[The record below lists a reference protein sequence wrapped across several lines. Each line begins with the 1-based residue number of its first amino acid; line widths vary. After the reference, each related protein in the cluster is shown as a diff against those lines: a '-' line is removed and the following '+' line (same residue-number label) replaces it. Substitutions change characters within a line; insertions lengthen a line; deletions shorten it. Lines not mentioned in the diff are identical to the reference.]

1 MVKEYRD
8 DFLGEKAFEKL
19 NKDIDAN
26 PGVGFEIVGYTQTAF
41 VNGMHIPLTAILVKW
56 NNFFKESEWDKRHLE
71 VSRKKVYYDSIDFL
85 YEEGIGQRP
94 VPFNIVKGGSRCITN
109 LSDHPW
115 NPRSGRSSV
124 IG

>member
-26 PGVGFEIVGYTQTAF
+26 PGIDFEIVGYIQTAF

-56 NNFFKESEWDKRHLE
+56 NNSFKESE
-71 VSRKKVYYDSIDFL
+71 
-85 YEEGIGQRP
+85 
-94 VPFNIVKGGSRCITN
+94 
-109 LSDHPW
+109 
-115 NPRSGRSSV
+115 
-124 IG
+124 

>member
-26 PGVGFEIVGYTQTAF
+26 PSIDFEIVGYTQTAF

-56 NNFFKESEWDKRHLE
+56 NNSFKESE
-71 VSRKKVYYDSIDFL
+71 
-85 YEEGIGQRP
+85 
-94 VPFNIVKGGSRCITN
+94 
-109 LSDHPW
+109 
-115 NPRSGRSSV
+115 
-124 IG
+124 

>member
-1 MVKEYRD
+1 MI
-8 DFLGEKAFEKL
+8 
-19 NKDIDAN
+19 IDAIRYTLQN
-26 PGVGFEIVGYTQTAF
+26 PDGVFWKENDYHKQKELELK
-41 VNGMHIPLTAILVKW
+41 NPILSYSKR
-56 NNFFKESEWDKRHLE
+56 KSRKIKWDKRHLE
-71 VSRKKVYYDSIDFL
+71 VSQKKVYYDSIDFL

-94 VPFNIVKGGSRCITN
+94 VPFSIEKGGLRCITN